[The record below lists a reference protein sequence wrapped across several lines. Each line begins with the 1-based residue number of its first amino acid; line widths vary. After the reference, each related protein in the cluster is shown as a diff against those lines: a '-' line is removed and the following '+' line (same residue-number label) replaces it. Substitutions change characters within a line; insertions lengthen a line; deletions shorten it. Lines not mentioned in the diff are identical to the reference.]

1 MARAA
6 RLSRGERRKDVAV
19 SYRGEYTCR
28 DMLRTGWMRMRRRS
42 VPLEVMPE
50 LAGQEDER
58 LREMTA
64 AVLALPDKYRETVV
78 LFYYKQMKIRE
89 IAEAL
94 HIPQNSVSS
103 RLRRAR
109 AMLQIDMEGGKDA

>member
-1 MARAA
+1 
-6 RLSRGERRKDVAV
+6 
-19 SYRGEYTCR
+19 
-28 DMLRTGWMRMRRRS
+28 MLHIQP
-42 VPLEVMPE
+42 PL
-50 LAGQEDER
+50 LWK
-58 LREMTA
+58 
-64 AVLALPDKYRETVV
+64 ALPDKYRETIV